1 MKVDCEKTRCKLSVE
16 NPAVKLLGSPNTVR
30 NHVQKWVGQSNGCPK
45 DETYGKKIETKIYGE
60 VDEKKVR
67 SNMRVH

>member
-1 MKVDCEKTRCKLSVE
+1 MGQDEKHDRVMDAKSVVKWMK
-16 NPAVKLLGSPNTVR
+16 
-30 NHVQKWVGQSNGCPK
+30 K

-67 SNMRVH
+67 SNMRVR